1 MQHGKCQC
9 KFVRGWYNVIQKVV
23 TLPVN
28 KDKNTGIEHLS
39 KARKRDL
46 GSITFT

>member
-1 MQHGKCQC
+1 ME
-9 KFVRGWYNVIQKVV
+9 NVNANLQKVDTMLFKNLK
-23 TLPVN
+23 TLPVD
-28 KDKNTGIEHLS
+28 KDRKAGIEHLS